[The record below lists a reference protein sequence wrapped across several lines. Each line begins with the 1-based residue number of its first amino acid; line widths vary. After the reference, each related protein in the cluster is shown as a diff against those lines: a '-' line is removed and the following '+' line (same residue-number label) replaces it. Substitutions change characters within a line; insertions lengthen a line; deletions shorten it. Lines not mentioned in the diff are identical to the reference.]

1 MSTAGHKALTAML
14 AVYAGQACIGFVMNR
29 DRAGFESFDAAECAR
44 NIPPPTRSRCG
55 NRGKGRA
62 VDRQYDGDQPD
73 GTAHDWPNQSPT
85 TMKG

>member
-62 VDRQYDGDQPD
+62 VDNLTG
-73 GTAHDWPNQSPT
+73 ADWPNQSPT